1 MGGEHLQGRECKNC
15 GKAVVKEAQFGEEV
29 GEEEVEGAETHDGH
43 DVRGVGQKWVAR
55 DAEDRGDGVEREDDV
70 GEFDGDKGEE
80 ENGDHAATVFDD
92 EELVLA
98 EAYGMETGEPGDP
111 AGGVGF
117 VFLGGWENETDGG
130 HEQDGGEGVADPV
143 EASEESEAAS
153 DEGSAHE
160 DGASDSPEEGF
171 GLMDGFDFED
181 TEEKKEEEEVVD
193 GQRLFNGVA
202 GEVLRRRLATE
213 GVQNE
218 EGEAESG
225 GDPQDCGGDGGGAD
239 FCGALIADVDELDR
253 QESEDEEV
261 KAYPVADGCSSG
273 HL

>member
-1 MGGEHLQGRECKNC
+1 VKA
-15 GKAVVKEAQFGEEV
+15 GK
-29 GEEEVEGAETHDGH
+29 ET
-43 DVRGVGQKWVAR
+43 K
-55 DAEDRGDGVEREDDV
+55 
-70 GEFDGDKGEE
+70 
-80 ENGDHAATVFDD
+80 
-92 EELVLA
+92 
-98 EAYGMETGEPGDP
+98 
-111 AGGVGF
+111 AGG
-117 VFLGGWENETDGG
+117 
-130 HEQDGGEGVADPV
+130 
-143 EASEESEAAS
+143 
-153 DEGSAHE
+153 DERSAHE
-160 DGASDSPEEGF
+160 NGSGNSPEEDL
-171 GLMDGFDFED
+171 GLVAGLDFEEA
-181 TEEKKEEEEVVD
+181 EEEKEEEEVVD